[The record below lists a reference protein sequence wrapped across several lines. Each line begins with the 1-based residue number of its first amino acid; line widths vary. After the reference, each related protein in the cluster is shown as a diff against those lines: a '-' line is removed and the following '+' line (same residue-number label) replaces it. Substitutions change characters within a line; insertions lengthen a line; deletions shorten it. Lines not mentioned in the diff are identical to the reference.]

1 MPDLVVTRPE
11 RELRADVVSKLIKQG
26 NYANEPTGH
35 VTLSR
40 RKISLSRQMASES
53 VISWSRVVCHQSN
66 NNEIHLGHG

>member
-11 RELRADVVSKLIKQG
+11 HELRADVVSKLIRQG

-40 RKISLSRQMASES
+40 RKISLSRRASES
-53 VISWSRVVCHQSN
+53 VISWSVSPI
-66 NNEIHLGHG
+66 E